1 MASKTGTSKIRG
13 ILKYVLHFLRGV
25 RFKKWT
31 SANQDNQRTFTLIFC
46 PSKTV
51 EILLSDQ
58 SKDLTI

>member
-1 MASKTGTSKIRG
+1 MASKNGTSKIQA
-13 ILKYVLHFLRGV
+13 IFQFVLYFLRGV

-31 SANQDNQRTFTLIFC
+31 RANQDNQKTFIFC